1 MNTNKKYVYI
11 AIVII
16 LAVVATAAYYLP
28 KNKKI
33 TEINSNNDYK
43 NIAYEIDGQ
52 SILLKNGFAEI
63 ESASNSASKMK
74 VQYFGNKLVSDINS
88 DGREDVVFLL
98 TTQTGGSGI
107 FYYVVGALNTEN
119 GYIGTDG
126 YFLGDRIA
134 PQTIEKSQDT
144 RHKDVIVVNYTE
156 RDKGEPMTAQPSI
169 SKSVYLKIDS
179 KANRWAIVANN
190 FGD

>member
-1 MNTNKKYVYI
+1 MNKKYVYL
-11 AIVII
+11 IVIVT
-16 LAVVATAAYYLP
+16 LAVAVIGFFYLP
-28 KNKKI
+28 KNTKI
-33 TEINSNNDYK
+33 TNINSNNDYK

-52 SILLKNGFAEI
+52 SVLLKNGFAEVQV
-63 ESASNSASKMK
+63 APNSASKMQ
-74 VQYFGNKLVSDINS
+74 VQYFGNELLSDINS

-98 TTQTGGSGI
+98 TTKTGGSGT

-134 PQTIEKSQDT
+134 PQTIERSQDA
-144 RHKDVIVVNYTE
+144 RHKDVMVVNYAE
-156 RDKGEPMTAQPSI
+156 RNKGEPMVTQPSI
-169 SKSVYLKIDS
+169 GKSVYLKIDN
-179 KANRWAIVANN
+179 KTNRWAIVANN